1 MAEIDQHSRPPASP
15 GEIEYLK
22 NEIAVLTIQLREYY
36 TKYYYLTC
44 LNWKLTYYLIIFR
57 VESSKTELLEERHKW
72 QQVYQP
78 VHENHL
84 DSLLDNRLGSRDP
97 DNKRD
102 SGVRELN
109 FDDPP
114 SPTIDQVCNES
125 IFLCLEAYILK

>member
-1 MAEIDQHSRPPASP
+1 MK
-15 GEIEYLK
+15 L
-22 NEIAVLTIQLREYY
+22 
-36 TKYYYLTC
+36 KYYF
-44 LNWKLTYYLIIFR
+44 IIYR

-72 QQVYQP
+72 QKVYQP

-84 DSLLDNRLGSRDP
+84 DSLLENRMGSRDP

-114 SPTIDQVCNES
+114 SPTIDQVCRGPNRDS
-125 IFLCLEAYILK
+125 IKVHNNLYMYRSRYSFWLP